1 MIHKKA
7 DCSDMDR
14 RALKTEVDSAIRT
27 QMSDVLAIIQTKSE
41 VGEVKVRMDGS
52 AGGYGKIYG
61 PDSNGDLGSAVLMVQ
76 QHQFHVPCMYGSDSQ
91 RGQR

>member
-1 MIHKKA
+1 MMIHKKA

-41 VGEVKVRMDGS
+41 AGEVKVS
-52 AGGYGKIYG
+52 
-61 PDSNGDLGSAVLMVQ
+61 P
-76 QHQFHVPCMYGSDSQ
+76 
-91 RGQR
+91 RGVN